1 MRGSYPSRLIEKEPR
16 VADVVSFRFE
26 RPEAYRFQAGQ
37 WFEITF
43 AGPDRAE
50 PYEHHFSHSTAP
62 SDPLLEFTTR
72 LRGSE
77 FKNALSVLPIGSDV
91 HVEGP
96 YGSFVMPP
104 DVERAAFL
112 AGGIGITC
120 VRSILRWVAHLRA
133 DGTVLE
139 AAMAPDTAPGPRL
152 SLREIVLFFANR
164 SEDAIPFA
172 AELEALAESLP
183 GLRVV
188 HVLSQPGESWQ
199 GYRGHLD
206 QAILAAQLPDP
217 GSWRYFVSGP
227 PSFDQAMQEMLVGWG
242 IDAGR
247 IKMERFEG
255 Y

>member
-1 MRGSYPSRLIEKEPR
+1 MQGSYPSRLVEKIPR

-26 RPEAYRFQAGQ
+26 RPEGYRFQAGQ

-43 AGPDRAE
+43 PRPDSAE
-50 PYEHHFSHSTAP
+50 PYEHHFSHSDAP
-62 SDPLLEFTTR
+62 TEPWLEFTTR
-72 LRGSE
+72 MRGSE
-77 FKNALSVLPIGSDV
+77 FKNALSALPIGGDV
-91 HVEGP
+91 RLEGP
-96 YGSFVMPP
+96 YGSFIMPP

-120 VRSILRWVAHLRA
+120 ARSILRWVAHVR
-133 DGTVLE
+133 TS
-139 AAMAPDTAPGPRL
+139 AAARGGGEQQSLA
-152 SLREIVLFFANR
+152 LREMTLFFANR

-172 AELEALAESLP
+172 VELEELATNLP

-188 HVLSQPGESWQ
+188 NVLSQPGKSWS

-206 QAILAAQLPDP
+206 ERILAAELAEPEA
-217 GSWRYFVSGP
+217 WHYFVSGP
-227 PSFDQAMQEMLVGWG
+227 PSFGQAMQEMLVEWG
-242 IDAGR
+242 IDAAR

>member
-1 MRGSYPSRLIEKEPR
+1 MQGSYPSRLIETVPQ
-16 VADVVSFRFE
+16 VADIVSFRFE

-37 WFEITF
+37 WFVLTF
-43 AGPDRAE
+43 AGPDPAR
-50 PYEHHFSHSTAP
+50 PYEHHFSHSNAP
-62 SDPLLEFTTR
+62 SDPRLEFTTR

-77 FKNALSVLPIGSDV
+77 FKNALSVLPIGSHV

-133 DGTVLE
+133 P
-139 AAMAPDTAPGPRL
+139 AAGSVREGEEPPLA
-152 SLREIVLFFANR
+152 LRDIALFFANR
-164 SEDAIPFA
+164 SEDVIPFA
-172 AELEALAESLP
+172 LELEELTASLP
-183 GLRVV
+183 GLRVAQ
-188 HVLSQPGESWQ
+188 VLSQPGEGWR

-206 QAILAAQLPDP
+206 QTILAAELPDP
-217 GSWRYFVSGP
+217 GSWHYFVSGP
-227 PSFDQAMQEMLVGWG
+227 PSFDQAMLEVLVGWG
-242 IDAGR
+242 IEAPR
-247 IKMERFEG
+247 IKLERFEG